1 MFAAS
6 NSPNT
11 LNRVLM
17 IVGAVLLAWGIQ
29 KLVETGNP
37 TEAEIQAGVETMYQQ
52 ELYRMEQAQINKLG
66 KMKDEIGTMSD
77 EEKAIILMQ
86 ASRPIEL
93 SPEREAMHKQAIR
106 RDITEAHA
114 YKKKK
119 ASALTF
125 AGGALL
131 FLMLSPMF
139 STWVSNKILRKLGD
153 KE

>member
-1 MFAAS
+1 MLAGAS
-6 NSPNT
+6 STPNR

-17 IVGAVLLAWGIQ
+17 IVGAVLLAWGVQ
-29 KLVETGNP
+29 RLVEIGNP
-37 TEAEIQAGVETMYQQ
+37 TEAEIQAQVEKVYQQ
-52 ELYRMEQAQINKLG
+52 ELYRMEQAQLDRLG
-66 KMKDEIGTMSD
+66 KMKDEIETMSD

-86 ASRPIEL
+86 ASQPIQL
-93 SPEREAMHKQAIR
+93 TPEREAKHKQAIR

-131 FLMLSPMF
+131 FLMLSPIF
-139 STWVSNKILRKLGD
+139 SNWLSGIILARTEK
-153 KE
+153 K